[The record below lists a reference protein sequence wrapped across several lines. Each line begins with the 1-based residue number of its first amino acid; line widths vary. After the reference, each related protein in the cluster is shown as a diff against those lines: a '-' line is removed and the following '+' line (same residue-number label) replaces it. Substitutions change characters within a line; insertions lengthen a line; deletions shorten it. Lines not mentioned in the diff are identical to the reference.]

1 MMCDLNQVRSPMSGP
16 GIGTQGRRRSAG
28 PNRGR
33 HGYSVAIAAL
43 AMALFTGCSA
53 KLLVSRQL
61 GDDGGLPIRV
71 DIPVIVTTTIHYSAL
86 PVDQVNKMLP
96 PPHRKSQAEA
106 DALCARPGVKETLAT
121 APLGD
126 QYFVNIDPADLAK
139 NEFEVEW
146 AENGRLKRVSMNS
159 DPSATIK
166 ESAAALETLLPF
178 VGVTADSEAPAEP
191 ATATAQ
197 AADKPALMADIVVA
211 LPKPLPAA
219 EAKALFC
226 VEASSKIEAT
236 PLSSLQGQPQ
246 GASTAPDVQRN

>member
-1 MMCDLNQVRSPMSGP
+1 MMCDLNQVTSPVSGS

-28 PNRGR
+28 PNRSQ
-33 HGYSVAIAAL
+33 HGYSIAIAAV
-43 AMALFTGCSA
+43 AMTLFTGCSA

-61 GDDGGLPIRV
+61 SDDGGLPIRV
-71 DIPVIVTTTIHYSAL
+71 DIPVIVTTTIQYSAL
-86 PVDQVNKMLP
+86 PVGQVNKMLP
-96 PPHRKSQAEA
+96 PEHHKSQAEA
-106 DALCARPGVKETLAT
+106 DVLCARPDIKETIAT
-121 APLGD
+121 APLGE

-146 AENGRLKRVSMNS
+146 SENGRLKKVSMNS

-178 VGVTADSEAPAEP
+178 VGVTADTEAAVEP
-191 ATATAQ
+191 AAPTAQ
-197 AADKPALMADIVVA
+197 VAGKPAPMAGIAAA

-226 VEASSKIEAT
+226 IQASSKIEAK
-236 PLSSLQGQPQ
+236 PLTSLQGQPQ
-246 GASTAPDVQRN
+246 DTSTAPAAQRN